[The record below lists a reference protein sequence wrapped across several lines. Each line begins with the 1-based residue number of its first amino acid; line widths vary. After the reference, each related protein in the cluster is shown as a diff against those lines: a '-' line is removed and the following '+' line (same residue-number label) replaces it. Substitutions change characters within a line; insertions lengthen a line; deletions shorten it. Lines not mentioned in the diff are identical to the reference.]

1 MIPDHPTIKN
11 CENTGYP
18 DGREPQEPICPRCGR
33 ECETIYYTA
42 CGDIFGCENCVCS
55 GDAWEEPMCFET

>member
-18 DGREPQEPICPRCGR
+18 DGREPQEPIYPRCGR
-33 ECETIYYTA
+33 ECETIYYNPDDD
-42 CGDIFGCENCVCS
+42 DIIGCENCVEP
-55 GDAWEEPMCFET
+55 GDAWDESLCF